1 MRRFNLFPFSNI
13 EKGSKIAIY
22 GGGVCG
28 QDYLKQVIETSFC
41 TISFI
46 ADKNYESRE
55 RLFGFEVCN
64 PEAFRVK
71 QDYDF
76 VIIATSNAMFCAE
89 MEQNLLNWG
98 VKETKIVKNTH
109 SLEVEKPKTYSQYGE
124 DLLIVNA
131 FRMMGYFKDG
141 RLPSYIDV
149 GANHPYFDS
158 NTALLYQQ
166 GCRGINIECNPILIK
181 YLEKERPYDN
191 TLCLA
196 IGSEDGVFPFYVCEA
211 NGLSSFRKENIE
223 LNEIVSNTK
232 FDINEV
238 LELPT
243 KTLEFVI
250 SEYSN
255 GIWPDFMSID
265 IEGMEYESLKNVDLS
280 YGPCIIA
287 VEVNF
292 DGKLFTDMFS
302 QKGYF
307 PYLWHGSNIVF
318 VKNEYKKMVNPCDIQ
333 DWIGRDN

>member
-13 EKGSKIAIY
+13 EKWSKIAIY
-22 GGGVCG
+22 GGGECG
-28 QDYLKQVIETSFC
+28 QDYLKQVIETGFC

-64 PEAFRVK
+64 PESFRVK

-76 VIIATSNAMFCAE
+76 VIIATSNVMFCAE

-98 VKETKIVKNTH
+98 VKKTKIVKNTH
-109 SLEVEKPKTYSQYGE
+109 SLEVGTETYSQYGE

-149 GANHPYFDS
+149 GANHPYFSS

-181 YLEKERPYDN
+181 DLEKERPDDN

-211 NGLSSFRKENIE
+211 DGLSSFRKENIE
-223 LNEIVSNTK
+223 LNEMILNTK
-232 FDINEV
+232 YDINEV
-238 LELPT
+238 LELLIT
-243 KTLEFVI
+243 TSSFRE
-250 SEYSN
+250 
-255 GIWPDFMSID
+255 
-265 IEGMEYESLKNVDLS
+265 
-280 YGPCIIA
+280 
-287 VEVNF
+287 
-292 DGKLFTDMFS
+292 
-302 QKGYF
+302 
-307 PYLWHGSNIVF
+307 
-318 VKNEYKKMVNPCDIQ
+318 
-333 DWIGRDN
+333 